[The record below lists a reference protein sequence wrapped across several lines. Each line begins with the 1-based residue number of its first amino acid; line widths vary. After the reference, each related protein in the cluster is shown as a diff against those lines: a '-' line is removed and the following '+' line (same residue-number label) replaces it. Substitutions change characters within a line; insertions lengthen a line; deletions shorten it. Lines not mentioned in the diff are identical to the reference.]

1 MGALQTI
8 EAAGAAGEAKGIAHN
23 EAERLAAAVS
33 LHSPTLYGMALRKL
47 GNIEDAEDALQD
59 AFLSAFKHMH
69 QFRGQARFSTWL
81 GTIVL
86 NSARMQLRRR
96 LSHSLVSLDV
106 NEENH
111 EEGEPSLAERLED
124 RSPDA
129 EETFR
134 RTQVREN
141 LEQVIEKLPKSLRAT
156 FRLRVFDGLT
166 TSEVAAAL
174 DVPEG
179 TVKARFFR
187 ARMQVIDLMRN
198 AVNSRQGK
206 NLTASER

>member
-8 EAAGAAGEAKGIAHN
+8 EAAGAASEAKRMTHN
-23 EAERLAAAVS
+23 DADRLAAAVS
-33 LHSPTLYGMALRKL
+33 LHSPTLYGLALRKL
-47 GNIEDAEDALQD
+47 GNVEDAEDALQD
-59 AFLSAFKHMH
+59 AFLSAFKNMH

-96 LSHSLVSLDV
+96 LSHSFVPLDV
-106 NEENH
+106 NDDNYKK
-111 EEGEPSLAERLED
+111 GEPILAERLED

-134 RTQVREN
+134 RTQAREN
-141 LEQVIEKLPKSLRAT
+141 LEQVIQRLPKSLRAT
-156 FRLRVFDGLT
+156 FRLRVFDGLR

-174 DVPEG
+174 GVPVG
-179 TVKARFFR
+179 TIKARFFR
-187 ARMQVIDLMRN
+187 ARMRVIVLMRN
-198 AVNSRQGK
+198 AVNSPQKK
-206 NLTASER
+206 NAPAFRR